1 MFFEVP
7 QYIDIEDK
15 VAFQL
20 TAKQLGWFA
29 LGGVLIFL
37 AWSIFEK
44 SAFIFITILIIVVS
58 LIMAFIRPYGLSM
71 SAFISHGIL
80 YFLKPKKYIW
90 QKSFFHLV
98 ETESETPEQ
107 LLKKKQLQ
115 KEFEQ
120 KKANR
125 KNFKVDKMA
134 DLLDNIQQI

>member
-29 LGGVLIFL
+29 LGGVFIFL
-37 AWSIFEK
+37 AWNIFEK
-44 SAFIFITILIIVVS
+44 SAFIFITIFIILAS
-58 LIMAFIRPYGLSM
+58 LAMAFIRPYGLSM

-90 QKSFFHLV
+90 QKSYFHITK
-98 ETESETPEQ
+98 TEELQEQ
-107 LLKKKQLQ
+107 LLRKKQLE
-115 KEFEQ
+115 KESNQ
-120 KKANR
+120 KKTNR
-125 KNFKVDKMA
+125 KNLKVDKIA
-134 DLLDNIQQI
+134 NLLDNIQQM